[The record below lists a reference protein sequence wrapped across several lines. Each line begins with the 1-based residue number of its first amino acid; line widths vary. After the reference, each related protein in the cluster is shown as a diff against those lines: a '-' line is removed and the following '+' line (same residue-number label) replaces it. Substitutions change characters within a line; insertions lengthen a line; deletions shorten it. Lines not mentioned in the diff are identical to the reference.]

1 MNLKAVLFVLAS
13 LFVLYTGIVALAE
26 GGRKIAY
33 FLDPRCALAARS
45 ISMSWLVA
53 LKIEGRFAGAILTD
67 RGDLL
72 SRTFWL
78 KFRCCRMS
86 FTTI

>member
-1 MNLKAVLFVLAS
+1 
-13 LFVLYTGIVALAE
+13 
-26 GGRKIAY
+26 
-33 FLDPRCALAARS
+33 
-45 ISMSWLVA
+45 MSWLVA

-78 KFRCCRMS
+78 KFHCCRTS